1 MADSTLK
8 RPPLLVEWGKTITK
22 KIFASN
28 TSVECNI
35 RKHLIDVI
43 NLIRYKEN
51 YALYLPEKDIAPVLC
66 LLPYL
71 VGFTRA
77 INYVQ
82 SIQVNLYKPILVV
95 TNTQQ
100 SMSNMLTA
108 IRGKYDSEN
117 PFYFISKGI
126 LTNEDIENGAL
137 YRIFVIASREDLVSY
152 IRSNQLYDMIICSF
166 HWATSIPR
174 HTVSLVIGQDKS
186 QHIEVF
192 KNRVL
197 DSTIL
202 LRGIPQDNNS
212 ESSTEDVN
220 LQKPLPSS
228 LTKSPSLFWE
238 RISESIIQEMAT
250 TLNRLSD
257 ATCRHIP
264 IELNI
269 KFENQTREIM
279 SILPYLTGEATRR
292 NLSSFDLSK
301 PILFLSMD
309 VFAYETVTSTL
320 PKRSFQRDGS
330 AKFDGYKWSILFN
343 SFDVCTFNRDIS
355 DVDVVLTSLEYYNE
369 DNLVV
374 QNDFYKDLDKHQF
387 SAVVIVEGKSYSTED
402 EAQLLEKFGG
412 LTTIFVRTNANASS
426 SQVII
431 KTKLSTVFTYGAE
444 YITPELMR
452 HGVDISN
459 RYLISNNSE
468 LSKIQQ
474 KGLCAI
480 TDWFGQTES
489 WKEPAYVTMSIG
501 RRYAGMMVWC
511 LPAMLE
517 WAEKNS
523 LISRRIYNNKK
534 PLLIL
539 CHDEFILGHFR
550 DLLYS
555 NKAFY
560 QSSIFTN
567 VYKCGGNVDRCYFV
581 LDENSAAKLNR
592 GAGKYQSIA
601 TSMECLDY
609 LGADLFAEVIVF
621 TDNFLS
627 AEDENV
633 IVKKFKGLSKILFFV
648 AKKANSLQSMVFE
661 KQSDA
666 HVCHQIAGVQRDSAD
681 CWSHSSYE
689 LHDNSQITEDRI
701 RLPSRMFIQDFSES
715 DTCEVTQV
723 SRIRAPRKLPSISS
737 LGSSSLSG
745 LSMEEKISKSS
756 PLQENYTGV
765 LLKDSACRPCKQDS
779 DIISTPNQN
788 KQQHYI
794 NKPLK
799 ERTSRLNS
807 DKNNRKHLPPLEDA
821 FHRNDGAKDTIKDEF
836 KAKLP
841 SATCQSQSSVTASSI
856 YSDSADFSFME
867 KGNIVKPGV
876 KVNLRHKKLPPLPST
891 SSCSRDS
898 SIKLLR
904 KRNKVKPLQ
913 ASFPRASEDMFAEK
927 RQTWAYGTNL
937 DAAKEEPAE
946 CFASAS
952 HNEALWRK
960 KQHMIGPSDR
970 RPGGTHNVA
979 INTTTTNE
987 VRGGISAD
995 SVIPEVTSD
1004 ISSVDTIC
1012 LGDARQ
1018 SASTIALVGDLVSQQ
1033 NAVQPKACDML
1044 HGISDECDDGKSTE
1058 RNATDTRNMYVVNG
1072 KQNTTVN
1079 KDSQES
1085 MAINPFV
1092 YSPTASSI
1100 AGSARA
1106 STEDSNTTSSTKRNS
1121 GISKFHAKC
1130 KSLLKSIK
1138 KSGICPPRRRAHS
1151 ISPEREFFLVLVW

>member
-22 KIFASN
+22 RIFASN
-28 TSVECNI
+28 TAVECNI
-35 RKHLIDVI
+35 RKHLIGII
-43 NLIRYKEN
+43 NLIRYEEN
-51 YALYLPEKDIAPVLC
+51 NAIYLPEKDIAPVLC

-82 SIQVNLYKPILVV
+82 SIQVNLNKPILVV

-117 PFYFISKGI
+117 PFYLISKGI
-126 LTNEDIENGAL
+126 LTNEDIENRAL

-152 IRSNQLYDMIICSF
+152 IRSNQLYDVIISSF

-174 HTVSLVIGQDKS
+174 HTVSLVIGQDKWEY
-186 QHIEVF
+186 IEVF

-202 LRGIPQDNNS
+202 LRGIPQDNIS
-212 ESSTEDVN
+212 ESSTEDVS

-228 LTKSPSLFWE
+228 LTNSPSLFWE

-250 TLNRLSD
+250 ILNRLSD
-257 ATCRHIP
+257 TTCRHIP

-269 KFENQTREIM
+269 KFENQTREILTT
-279 SILPYLTGEATRR
+279 LPYLTGEATHR

-301 PILFLSMD
+301 PILFMSMD
-309 VFAYETVTSTL
+309 VFAYEMVTSTL

-343 SFDVCTFNRDIS
+343 SFDVCTFNRDSS

-387 SAVVIVEGKSYSTED
+387 SAVVIVEGKSYSTDD

-431 KTKLSTVFTYGAE
+431 KTKLSTVLTYGAE

-468 LSKIQQ
+468 LSKLQQ

-489 WKEPAYVTMSIG
+489 WKEPGYVTMSIG

-523 LISRRIYNNKK
+523 LISRRIYNHKK

-581 LDENSAAKLNR
+581 LDENSAAKLNH

-601 TSMECLDY
+601 SSMECLDY
-609 LGADLFAEVIVF
+609 LAADSFAEVIVF

-648 AKKANSLQSMVFE
+648 ANKVNSLQSMVFE

-666 HVCHQIAGVQRDSAD
+666 RVSHQIAGVQRDSAD
-681 CWSHSSYE
+681 CWSHSS
-689 LHDNSQITEDRI
+689 HDSCDNSQITEDRI

-723 SRIRAPRKLPSISS
+723 SRIRPPRKLPSISS
-737 LGSSSLSG
+737 LGSSSLSR
-745 LSMEEKISKSS
+745 EEKISKSS
-756 PLQENYTGV
+756 PFKENYTGV
-765 LLKDSACRPCKQDS
+765 VLKDYACRPSCKEDS
-779 DIISTPNQN
+779 DIISTRNQN
-788 KQQHYI
+788 KQQRYI

-799 ERTSRLNS
+799 KRTSRLES

-821 FHRNDGAKDTIKDEF
+821 FHKNGGAKDAMKDEF
-836 KAKLP
+836 KAKLR
-841 SATCQSQSSVTASSI
+841 SATCQSQSSVTASST

-867 KGNIVKPGV
+867 KESIVKPGV

-891 SSCSRDS
+891 SSGSRDS

-913 ASFPRASEDMFAEK
+913 ASFPRASEDIFAEK
-927 RQTWAYGTNL
+927 RQTWAYGTKL

-946 CFASAS
+946 CIASAS
-952 HNEALWRK
+952 HNGALWRK
-960 KQHMIGPSDR
+960 KQDMTGPSER
-970 RPGGTHNVA
+970 RPGGIHNDA
-979 INTTTTNE
+979 KNTTMANE

-1004 ISSVDTIC
+1004 LSSVDTIC
-1012 LGDARQ
+1012 LGDARR

-1033 NAVQPKACDML
+1033 NAVQSKACDML
-1044 HGISDECDDGKSTE
+1044 HVISDNECDDGKNTE
-1058 RNATDTRNMYVVNG
+1058 RNATDARNMYVVNG
-1072 KQNTTVN
+1072 KQNTTIN
-1079 KDSQES
+1079 KDSKES

-1106 STEDSNTTSSTKRNS
+1106 STEDNNTTTSTKRNS

-1130 KSLLKSIK
+1130 KSLLRSIK

-1151 ISPEREFFLVLVW
+1151 ISPEREFFLVFI